1 MNPPGAGTAEVR
13 ARLLHHSPNSLFRP
27 SGLALC
33 PAWAL
38 EIAMSRTDTLPALER
53 DAEAAVC
60 KATWV
65 ARTGMTRSPEEVVVG
80 HRRHLG
86 SVRRDSYLSWAGVE
100 ARSQWAGEM
109 IAALVALTAL

>member
-65 ARTGMTRSPEEVVVG
+65 ARTGMTGALRRWWLATRGIWEVSEE
-80 HRRHLG
+80 
-86 SVRRDSYLSWAGVE
+86 E
-100 ARSQWAGEM
+100 
-109 IAALVALTAL
+109 TAT